1 MKPKIILCL
10 ALVLSFLLTGCA
22 HIPHMTQVSVIQ
34 VANHAAT
41 AEGYHL
47 KKFDAPD
54 ADFEI
59 SEHDHMWSVFYRNK
73 KRPFSA
79 EKNFWIMVDD
89 RTGETFVAKLY
100 VKLQ

>member
-1 MKPKIILCL
+1 MKPKLILCL
-10 ALVLSFLLTGCA
+10 TLILSFLLNGCA

-47 KKFDAPD
+47 KRFEAPD
-54 ADFEI
+54 ASFET
-59 SEHDHMWSVFYRNK
+59 SEHDHMWWVFY
-73 KRPFSA
+73 KRKGESSG
-79 EKNFWIMVDD
+79 KNFWIVVDD
-89 RTGETFVAKLY
+89 RTKETFVAKLH